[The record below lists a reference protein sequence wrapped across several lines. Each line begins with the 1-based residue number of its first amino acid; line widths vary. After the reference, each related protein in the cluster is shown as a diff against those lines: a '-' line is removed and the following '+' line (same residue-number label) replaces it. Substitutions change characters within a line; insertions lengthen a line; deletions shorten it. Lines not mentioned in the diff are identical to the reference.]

1 MVSYNPD
8 DLLAVHHT
16 ENATIAATGTRNMAT
31 ADIPDVSEFEHLVL
45 LAASGPITGTSV
57 TVDISLQ
64 ESDLPGSGF
73 ADIAGHSGSTYR
85 FTDTGD
91 NRLILS
97 KIRLHGR
104 KKYIR
109 AQIITAG
116 TTPSAQI
123 TVILLLVKKQYGVG
137 LTAAPFVTAYG
148 ATLVAPKGT
157 T

>member
-1 MVSYNPD
+1 MTSFNPD
-8 DLLAVHHT
+8 DLLAIEHV
-16 ENATIAATGTRNMAT
+16 ENATIAAAGTRNMAT
-31 ADIPDVSEFEHLVL
+31 ADIPDVSEFEHMVL

-64 ESDLPGSGF
+64 ESDSQSSGF
-73 ADIAGHSGSTYR
+73 ADITGHSGSTYR

-91 NRLILS
+91 ARLILA
-97 KIRLHGR
+97 KLRLHGR

-123 TVILLLVKKQYGVG
+123 TVLFALIKKQYTTG
-137 LTAAPFVTAYG
+137 LLSAPFVTAYG